1 MMSAPDTHV
10 PPVRRSPAV
19 RTVAL
24 LALLAVLAIV
34 VSSLP
39 RPALAQHAPQ
49 PDAEQGDGRVSA
61 FYDWSQVIPAKPGTL
76 LRTEPLPETIG
87 LSNAG
92 RQSRILYSSTSG
104 FDSRTPIVVS
114 GALFVPKGT
123 PPKGGWPVIAWAH
136 GTVGLADIC
145 APSWA
150 GRSFRDTIYLN
161 RWLAEGYAV
170 VATDYQ
176 GLGVAGPHPLINI
189 PAISYGVLDSIRA
202 VVNGVPGIANNA
214 VIVGQ
219 SQGGAAA
226 FGAAAYA
233 PTYAP
238 EIALKGAVGT
248 GVIYSRS
255 PDLAAPPPP
264 PVRPNPNVFD
274 EAIVYSLF
282 GFVVAQQFDPQLQ
295 FADVF
300 TEKGIPLAKQAR
312 TACLF
317 GVEADAAFGQ
327 FTRAETFLA
336 KPGERYAHFLETAD
350 ERTARYGRYPT
361 LKLKVPI
368 FIGTGASDLTPSAL
382 NQLTLMKDACAAGSV
397 VEGHVYAGLGHSAT
411 VNASLRDSIPF
422 VRKAFAGETI
432 TPVCE
437 PHLQ

>member
-1 MMSAPDTHV
+1 MMSVRDTQV
-10 PPVRRSPAV
+10 PPVRRNPSV

-24 LALLAVLAIV
+24 LALLAVLV
-34 VSSLP
+34 FVTLSLP
-39 RPALAQHAPQ
+39 GPAMAQRAPQ
-49 PDAEQGDGRVSA
+49 PDPEQGDGRVSA
-61 FYDWSQVIPAKPGTL
+61 FYDWVKAIPAKPGKL
-76 LRTEPLPETIG
+76 LRSEPLPETVG
-87 LSNAG
+87 LSNAA
-92 RQSRILYSSTSG
+92 RQSRILYTSTSG
-104 FDSRTPIVVS
+104 FDSKTPIVVS

-150 GRSFRDTIYLN
+150 GRSYRDTVYLN

-202 VVNGVPGIANNA
+202 VVNGGLGIANNA

-226 FGAAAYA
+226 FGAASYA

-238 EIALKGAVGT
+238 DIALKGAVGT
-248 GVIYSRS
+248 GVIYNRS
-255 PDLAAPPPP
+255 PELPTLPPP
-264 PVRPNPNVFD
+264 PVKPNPNVFD

-282 GFVVAQQFDPQLQ
+282 GFVVAQQFDPTLQ

-300 TEKGIPLAKQAR
+300 TEKGAVLAKQAR

-336 KPGERYAHFLETAD
+336 KPGERYARFLETAD
-350 ERTARYGRYPT
+350 ERAARYGRYPT
-361 LKLKVPI
+361 LKLPVPI

-422 VRKAFAGETI
+422 VKKAFAGEQI

>member
-1 MMSAPDTHV
+1 MSQSDT
-10 PPVRRSPAV
+10 PVSRF
-19 RTVAL
+19 
-24 LALLAVLAIV
+24 LAVLGALALAV
-34 VSSLP
+34 P
-39 RPALAQHAPQ
+39 QPTLAQHAPVYG
-49 PDAEQGDGRVSA
+49 PVPNPEQGDGRVSP
-61 FYDWSQVIPAKPGTL
+61 FYEWKQAIPATPGKL
-76 LRTEPLPETIG
+76 LRSEPLPETIG
-87 LSNAG
+87 LSSAAKQL
-92 RQSRILYSSTSG
+92 RFLYTSTSG
-104 FDSRTPIVVS
+104 YDSKTPIVVS

-150 GRSFRDTIYLN
+150 GRSYRDSIYLN
-161 RWLAEGYAV
+161 RWLDQGYAV
-170 VATDYQ
+170 VATDYE

-202 VVNGVPGIANNA
+202 VANGGLGIANNA

-226 FGAAAYA
+226 FGAASYA

-238 EIALKGAVGT
+238 DVKLKGAVGT

-255 PDLAAPPPP
+255 PDLPALQPP
-264 PVRPNPNVFD
+264 PVKPNPQVFD

-282 GFVVAQQFDPQLQ
+282 GFVVAQQQDPALQ

-300 TEKGIPLAKQAR
+300 TPKGITLAEKAR
-312 TACLF
+312 TSCLAA
-317 GVEADAAFGQ
+317 VEADAEFGQ
-327 FTRAETFLA
+327 FTRAETFREV
-336 KPGERYAHFLETAD
+336 PGERYRAFLATAD
-350 ERTARYGRYPT
+350 DRAARYSRYPT
-361 LKLKVPI
+361 LRLQVPI

-382 NQLTLMKDACAAGSV
+382 NQLTLMKDACDAGSV

-411 VNASLRDSIPF
+411 VNASLRDSVPF
-422 VRKAFAGETI
+422 VKKAFAGEPI

-437 PHLQ
+437 PKLQ